1 MEWLDLKII
10 MDQQYATE
18 EMVTEFARRWMCYY
32 ESACRRRKQLS
43 ARADWH
49 ATLGLTAFQINMNGK
64 RLRDESES
72 DSEITGV
79 AKKTRT
85 LPPPPVRPP
94 RGYYINR
101 FGVEVRITVPAELNP
116 LSTYNP
122 PKDTLYPY
130 NDPSESNSKFIKAWD
145 MARFRSQRRLGRG
158 GWHERSWERK
168 ERVPSPLKNEVRQ
181 MRPRL
186 VRCTSSPFA
195 CPFFG
200 LLA

>member
-1 MEWLDLKII
+1 
-10 MDQQYATE
+10 
-18 EMVTEFARRWMCYY
+18 
-32 ESACRRRKQLS
+32 
-43 ARADWH
+43 
-49 ATLGLTAFQINMNGK
+49 MNGK

-85 LPPPPVRPP
+85 LVSYLILDLSRIYLTRNIQPPPPVRPP

-168 ERVPSPLKNEVRQ
+168 ERVPSPLKNEVEADEAPPSEVYQFTFRVPFL
-181 MRPRL
+181 RSVSLTDLNLDLTRHVTRVSSSTSLRL
-186 VRCTSSPFA
+186 RLHKWL
-195 CPFFG
+195 FG
-200 LLA
+200 RSAA